1 MSRRLAPLVCARLAN
16 IFMWQQNYTPLA
28 GNLPLSA
35 LVSAIPI
42 FTFLVLLAIL
52 RKPAWISSLAGLATA
67 ALVSAVAYG
76 MPLGKLASA
85 TVYGA
90 AYGLFPIGW
99 VIFASILIF
108 RITVDSGKFE
118 ILKDSIGHITTD
130 ARLQTLLIAFAFS
143 AFIEGASGFG
153 TPVPV
158 AAAMLTGLG
167 FSPFYAAAICLLGNT
182 APVSYGAM
190 GTPTIALAVTTG
202 LPLEHLCATI
212 GRICAPLAF
221 LVAPYLIVVLAGWK
235 GLRGVWPAVLVC
247 GLAFATTLTLVAN
260 TGNVQTPPIVAAFV
274 SVGAL
279 MILLHFWKPKDKFA
293 GSVHHSAQAP
303 TGKRPS
309 VGALLLA
316 WSPYILLI
324 AFVLVWG
331 VLQTR
336 LNRFSLVF
344 PWPGLHNAIQR
355 MPPVVDKP
363 SGYAAKYTFNL
374 LSTPGTACILAGIV
388 AAFVVGL
395 KPRQLATVVGRTA
408 KQLALAELTL
418 AAVLALAFVMNYS
431 GMTATLGLAAAATG
445 ALFPVFSPLLGFLG
459 VFLTGSDT
467 SANALFGN
475 LQVVTAGRLHLNPIL
490 MAAANSAGGS
500 TGKLIS
506 LTSIAVAAAATNLKR
521 HEEAML
527 FRFTIKHAVIL
538 TAVLAVIVV
547 FFAYVEP
554 GWVG

>member
-1 MSRRLAPLVCARLAN
+1 M
-16 IFMWQQNYTPLA
+16 
-28 GNLPLSA
+28 
-35 LVSAIPI
+35 
-42 FTFLVLLAIL
+42 
-52 RKPAWISSLAGLATA
+52 
-67 ALVSAVAYG
+67 
-76 MPLGKLASA
+76 
-85 TVYGA
+85 
-90 AYGLFPIGW
+90 FPIGW

-118 ILKDSIGHITTD
+118 ILKNSIGHITD
-130 ARLQTLLIAFAFS
+130 DPRLQTLLIAFAFS
-143 AFIEGASGFG
+143 GFIEGASGFG

-190 GTPTIALAVTTG
+190 GTPIITLAVTTG
-202 LPLEHLCATI
+202 LPLDHLSATI
-212 GRICAPLAF
+212 GRICAPLAL

-235 GLRGVWPAVLVC
+235 GLRGVWPAVAVC
-247 GLAFATTLTLVAN
+247 GLAFAVTLTAVAN
-260 TGNVQTPPIVAAFV
+260 TGNVQLPPIVAAFV
-274 SVGAL
+274 SVAAL
-279 MILLHFWKPKDKFA
+279 AILLRFWKPKDQFA
-293 GSVHHSAQAP
+293 GSVHHTAQAAP
-303 TGKRPS
+303 TAMPS
-309 VGALLLA
+309 GRALLLA

-331 VLQTR
+331 AMQTS
-336 LNRFSLVF
+336 LNRFSVIF

-355 MPPVVDKP
+355 MPPVVAKP
-363 SGYAAKYTFNL
+363 SGYAAMYNFNL
-374 LSTPGTACILAGIV
+374 LSTPGTACILAGIL

-395 KPRQLATVVGRTA
+395 GPRGLVRVVGRTA

-418 AAVLALAFVMNYS
+418 AAVLALAFLMNYS
-431 GMTATLGLAAAATG
+431 GMTATLGLAVAATG
-445 ALFPVFSPLLGFLG
+445 SLFPVFSPMLGCLG

-467 SANALFGN
+467 SANALFGT
-475 LQVVTAGRLHLNPIL
+475 LQVVTANRLHFNPIL

-500 TGKLIS
+500 PGKMIS

-521 HEEAML
+521 EEEALL
-527 FRFTIKHAVIL
+527 FRFTVKHSLIL